1 MVNLT
6 LKTSSTRGLAHF
18 SSSSFTSGTV
28 NSSTVAAEADTE
40 PEAKAVVV
48 AAAAAAAAV
57 VVVMEVV
64 LVVLVVAAS
73 GGCLPAD
80 AGSLAPGCSDNVSSV
95 TRLIPSRGRV
105 VDIPLLSL
113 STAPADLDSV
123 LEASGDVRSLWCFHG
138 VLRKV
143 LRSGHGV
150 VLCV

>member
-40 PEAKAVVV
+40 PEAKAVV
-48 AAAAAAAAV
+48 AAAAAAV

>member
-1 MVNLT
+1 MMVNLT

-40 PEAKAVVV
+40 PEAKAVV
-48 AAAAAAAAV
+48 AAAAAV

>member
-28 NSSTVAAEADTE
+28 NSSTVVAEADTE
-40 PEAKAVVV
+40 PEAKAVV

>member
-40 PEAKAVVV
+40 PEAKAVV
-48 AAAAAAAAV
+48 AAAAAV

>member
-40 PEAKAVVV
+40 PEAKAVV
-48 AAAAAAAAV
+48 AAAAAVAV

>member
-40 PEAKAVVV
+40 PEAKAVV
-48 AAAAAAAAV
+48 AAAAAAAV